1 MVGGGWWVTRVGGVG
16 EAIVRFNFSFLNCV
30 SVYRNSHDIKHIM
43 SEIPQQ
49 TNADSQKTPVSEHLS
64 NFNRTALELVQ
75 DLKSVYPAL
84 EAKLD
89 AFIVEFYN
97 ATEQEPSKSQKY
109 ITYYLQTV
117 YSVKSLDELKG
128 VELLKG
134 VDTHFVFTE
143 ASEAQNAQVVWKYVE
158 ALSVFAK
165 RWYES
170 VSSFENIAQ
179 EMESLG
185 FNEEFF
191 KEQTQKLFAMLSEHE
206 KATVA
211 ETGNSEADASTPLPP
226 PPSPAEFEKLT
237 DGLFGGMIG
246 SLAKEIASEI
256 DPNALGNPQDLLSG
270 LLNAGSGAG
279 EGGSNNIMN
288 LVQNVSSKLQS
299 KLSSGQIDQ
308 QALFNEASSLMN
320 NFQTMPMFS
329 EIAKTMGGGAGAGA
343 GMPDP
348 KMMAGLMSSLAGSMG
363 GGAGSGGIDPN
374 FLTGLMAGMGG
385 GGMGGSNTSSKNTT
399 STKSKNLS
407 LLPPNH
413 PKRKGHK

>member
-1 MVGGGWWVTRVGGVG
+1 MT
-16 EAIVRFNFSFLNCV
+16 
-30 SVYRNSHDIKHIM
+30 
-43 SEIPQQ
+43 
-49 TNADSQKTPVSEHLS
+49 EHLL

-84 EAKLD
+84 EANLN
-89 AFIVEFYN
+89 AFTAEFYN
-97 ATEQEPSKSQKY
+97 AEESSESQKY

-134 VDTHFVFTE
+134 VDTRFVFAE
-143 ASEAQNAQVVWKYVE
+143 ASEAHNAQVVWKYVE

-165 RWYES
+165 RWFES
-170 VSSFENIAQ
+170 ASSFENIAQ

-191 KEQTQKLFAMLSEHE
+191 KEQTQKLFAMLSEHQGAE
-206 KATVA
+206 AEATT
-211 ETGNSEADASTPLPP
+211 ESGTTENTPP
-226 PPSPAEFEKLT
+226 PNPAEFEKLT

-270 LLNAGSGAG
+270 LLNAGAGGA
-279 EGGSNNIMN
+279 EGTGSNNIMN

-320 NFQTMPMFS
+320 NFQSMPMFS
-329 EIAKTMGGGAGAGA
+329 EIAKTMGGAGASGA

-363 GGAGSGGIDPN
+363 GGGGSGGIDPN

-385 GGMGGSNTSSKNTT
+385 GGAGNATPKSKSS
-399 STKSKNLS
+399 SSSSKSKNLS